1 MLTSAK
7 ERNALWDSVEFGGWL
22 STSEASFGHRPSCID
37 CTIVV
42 THMNFNF
49 KGQIQWM
56 YKKNT
61 YHIVLKWSTLRLYG
75 ALPCHF
81 IVLVDNLIVTVGV
94 R

>member
-7 ERNALWDSVEFGGWL
+7 ECSALWDSTEFDGWL
-22 STSEASFGHRPSCID
+22 STSEASFAHRPSCID
-37 CTIVV
+37 CTTVV
-42 THMNFNF
+42 TRMNFNF
-49 KGQIQWM
+49 KARIQWM

-61 YHIVLKWSTLRLYG
+61 CHVVLKRPMLRLYD

-81 IVLVDNLIVTVGV
+81 IILVANLIVAVGV

>member
-7 ERNALWDSVEFGGWL
+7 ERSALWDSAEFGAWL
-22 STSEASFGHRPSCID
+22 STSEASFAHRPSCID
-37 CTIVV
+37 YMTVV

-49 KGQIQWM
+49 KAQIQWM

-61 YHIVLKWSTLRLYG
+61 YLIVLKRPTLQLYG

-81 IVLVDNLIVTVGV
+81 IILVDNLVATVGV